1 MEGGGGGTVDEPVG
15 THLRSCEDYYTYL
28 ADAVVV
34 DAEDFEA
41 RDVDQVTLTDL
52 RDLVFVEIEP
62 DEARQ
67 AGPVGE
73 TPLGRCGWWRHSDM
87 LCVSE

>member
-1 MEGGGGGTVDEPVG
+1 MSLLGPISVRVRT
-15 THLRSCEDYYTYL
+15 TNTYL

-41 RDVDQVTLTDL
+41 WDVDQVTLTDL

-73 TPLGRCGWWRHSDM
+73 TPRGRCGWWRHGDM